1 MNAEVRWRDDPQAKP
16 TYETKSNAV
25 LNTDPTNNTATL
37 YIHGFT
43 NNAFYVVRD
52 IRDTSASLTG
62 FEVYSYAPNQGHKKA
77 TEAKATIDTDDTYA
91 FEFDYN
97 MTIEGTY
104 TSTYKTSNSST
115 LTDAFHGVSYE
126 IVATGYEGV
135 IAISGSATDNGGS
148 DHGYVEAYDVKTDD
162 GTGVTIISDT
172 ANGYDY
178 RIVGWKD
185 KTDAARAASV
195 GGKISMP
202 DRDMVLVPVFQNTDA
217 SAKAIT
223 FHANGGSIKYLGTE
237 DEPTGAIYNGQ
248 LLTEADCYG
257 DMAVTREGYRL
268 VGWSTDDNADNAVN
282 IATYPA
288 GTDTLDVYA
297 VWEIKDD
304 IVVTFD
310 GNGGYFGNEGILTK
324 KVGPGTY
331 GETLAAPTVRKDGY
345 SFEGWFETAS
355 PAAGTAPIDTSSMT
369 YPAESTVYY
378 AKWTALDQ
386 DVVFDRGTNGK
397 FKNSQDATL
406 TYQIATD
413 ELVGNSVATAD
424 IEIEANDGYDFLGWF
439 DGTSLYSVGEALGVE
454 VPDKGITF
462 TARYAPR
469 GAGVIFFDYAGGK
482 DTANG
487 TSKLLAKPAGSA
499 LASSDVPTVTRT
511 GYTFSKWVDEQG
523 NEVDTVTLKYPA
535 EGATTKLYA
544 DWTPNDISVQFVQ
557 GEHGTIANAGGG
569 TVPAGKKI
577 SEGSVNIP
585 TPTADDGWEFSGLWQ
600 SSEDGSIYKTAD
612 VSGYEVSGANAR
624 VTFTALY
631 NEIGKHT
638 IIYVLGDGTYEGKS
652 TVTVPGKMGATVTKL
667 DTTKIVPP
675 TGWKFTGWDATEPTT
690 FGTAGEV
697 TILNAVYEAQKY
709 TVTFNANNG
718 ATPVPTETQEI
729 TYGTPTALTTIREL
743 RGFTKDGSEFR
754 GWAESA
760 TGAVAYS
767 DGSQVTDLGDTT
779 LYAVWET
786 KQVTVTFMANDEVVA
801 RKTGKAGITTIT
813 PPANPTKSGYT
824 FDGWYDGD
832 TKIDFESTTAPVF
845 PNADATYV
853 AKFEANKYKVTFHD
867 GTATKEQSF
876 TYDVK
881 GNLDANSFTKAGST
895 FQGWATENGG
905 AVKYADGA
913 EVVNLIA
920 TANGN
925 VDLYAVWTV
934 NGHSISYDYDGGTV
948 ATANPAG
955 ANAGDTVNL
964 TAPTK
969 TGYSPIATASP
980 WTVKT
985 AGGTTVTVTN
995 NSFTMP
1001 DDDVTVS
1008 YKFKANEYK
1017 VIFHVNEGTGTD
1029 EQEQT
1034 FTYDANETALKSLEE
1049 LNITREGYNFLGW
1062 SRDSG
1067 ATSASYADG
1076 ALVRNLSTGDPVDL
1090 YAVWSINEY
1099 AISYDYDG
1107 GALPAGAASNADKAE
1122 YGDSITLTVPEK
1134 FGYEFKGWISDDVN
1148 IANNSFKMPAKNVA
1162 IKADWEALSNTVK
1175 FTAEEGGKVTTTPA
1189 STTRYSGSTVNIE
1202 PTAAND
1208 PGYSFDGYW
1217 LLKETGELLTA
1228 AQIKTYEIVG
1238 ENDTFTFEA
1247 QFTLNKNGTIFI
1259 DFNGGEAGG
1268 KAYYKTSAP
1277 GESEIGTA
1285 ADEIA
1290 ALFGDSGVK
1299 KDGYTITGLKLN
1311 DADVD
1316 LAAFLQSP
1324 PTTYPA
1330 AGEMDVYQLQW
1341 TADKNTVKFVV
1352 PHAAP
1357 NGNETEVAVWTGDA
1371 GVPTDETLL
1380 ANNRTLPTVEVAE
1393 GYVFKNQWE
1402 CSEGGTFTL
1411 ADMAKYT
1418 MPAKDV
1424 TFTAVVVHSTE
1435 LASSWKLSFDAGEGA
1450 FDGENP
1456 LSVEN
1461 GKTVSLGSYK
1471 ATAPDGKLFDGWADE
1486 TGAKITSIVMDAD
1499 KTVYAV
1505 YKDDTSVNGKFTV
1518 TFSAGANGKFANEQ
1532 TEITVEVAKDTAIS
1546 ETIEE
1551 PTAEENYTFIGWTT
1565 AASGDAIIPTAAIA
1579 MIPVTENVTYT
1590 ASYTKTGPIDEVEYT
1605 LIFDTN
1611 GSEDSF
1617 EAITLPKGEK
1627 VDVSVF
1633 VPTAPTDKVFDG
1645 WTLNNRVVNVVTLD
1659 GDKTVI
1665 ARYSDVVKY
1674 DVTFQEEDG
1683 TQIGETVKVV
1693 SGESVTTVPT
1703 AATIGGKTFLGW
1715 TIGRDATVYTDD
1727 AVKGMAITRAT
1738 TFKAKYADDTA
1749 ATSTLKFDTTTN
1761 GGSGTVNDVT
1771 QPVGTKLS
1779 LTGYTA
1785 TPADGYDF
1793 VGWNTDQNATTA
1805 QADYT
1810 FTDTDATV
1818 YAIYAAKPAPTTYT
1832 VKFMN
1837 GTDELSS
1844 QTVNEGECATAPTAP
1859 TAPAGQKFAGWKDET
1874 GTVYTEA
1881 GVNGRGVTADV
1892 TYTAY
1897 FKNADAPVVTTK
1909 TLTFDANGGKDA
1921 PAAMTLPTGTKV
1933 QLTGLVATPPTGREF
1948 NGWKLNGALVTEVTL
1963 DADKTVV
1970 ADYTVTNPAGPFTVT
1985 FSAGSNG
1992 KMSPETYSEQVVG
2005 GNTVTS
2011 VPTITANSS
2020 YTFEGWTLNGGGTKY
2035 NSADV
2040 AAMKITG
2047 DSDFVAYYSKTT
2059 TGGGG
2064 GGGGGQTIEVPV
2076 DNSCKQDETCLL
2088 SEYRDLDPKAWY
2100 HDGVHFVIENKIMTG
2115 TGDKVF
2121 EPNAAV
2127 TRAQIV
2133 TILWRLEGSPVS
2145 GRHSF
2150 SDVASG
2156 SWYDQAVAWAAAN
2169 GIVNGYDAKT
2179 FGPGDDITREQ
2190 FATIM
2195 HRYASFK
2202 GYSTSAAANLSRYTD
2217 AGSISSWA
2225 QAAMRWANAEG
2236 LITGTTATTL
2246 DPGGNATRAQAACI
2260 IQRFCENVAK

>member
-1 MNAEVRWRDDPQAKP
+1 VDGNGIYESKEGDKVLKGVPVSLWDATNAAAPVQIGTTVETDSKGEYEFTDLQNG
-16 TYETKSNAV
+16 TYIIKFE
-25 LNTDPTNNTATL
+25 NTDAANRHFSPTQEDEETTFAINSDVTANNDNTEGSFTITLPYEGDFDGAQL
-37 YIHGFT
+37 YINAGFVTPITVTLANSNT
-43 NNAFYVVRD
+43 NKGTVNF
-52 IRDTSASLTG
+52 TGSAPAVTT
-62 FEVYSYAPNQGHKKA
+62 K
-77 TEAKATIDTDDTYA
+77 TIWPGEKVQVAYTA
-91 FEFDYN
+91 SGENVFDKWLLDG
-97 MTIEGTY
+97 EPFR
-104 TSTYKTSNSST
+104 SNSSVYDT
-115 LTDAFHGVSYE
+115 GT
-126 IVATGYEGV
+126 ITGYWKHNV
-135 IAISGSATDNGGS
+135 SF
-148 DHGYVEAYDVKTDD
+148 YDED
-162 GTGVTIISDT
+162 GTTQLGQTQKVSDGKFARAT
-172 ANGYDY
+172 NPSDKPGK
-178 RIVGWKD
+178 IFVGWKANNNLYNTAAVNALPITAD
-185 KTDAARAASV
+185 TSFTAEYAFDGKAVVVYDFGGATLNGEGYKVVTGTPDTPLTD
-195 GGKISMP
+195 I
-202 DRDMVLVPVFQNTDA
+202 
-217 SAKAIT
+217 
-223 FHANGGSIKYLGTE
+223 
-237 DEPTGAIYNGQ
+237 PTGTFDHPGYTQGGWKKSVDGGTATDVTDLN
-248 LLTEADCYG
+248 TEQFG
-257 DMAVTREGYRL
+257 V
-268 VGWSTDDNADNAVN
+268 
-282 IATYPA
+282 A
-288 GTDTLDVYA
+288 GTVTTYTLQ
-297 VWEIKDD
+297 W
-304 IVVTFD
+304 
-310 GNGGYFGNEGILTK
+310 
-324 KVGPGTY
+324 
-331 GETLAAPTVRKDGY
+331 
-345 SFEGWFETAS
+345 
-355 PAAGTAPIDTSSMT
+355 M
-369 YPAESTVYY
+369 
-378 AKWTALDQ
+378 
-386 DVVFDRGTNGK
+386 
-397 FKNSQDATL
+397 
-406 TYQIATD
+406 
-413 ELVGNSVATAD
+413 
-424 IEIEANDGYDFLGWF
+424 ANDITIVF
-439 DGTSLYSVGEALGVE
+439 EA
-454 VPDKGITF
+454 
-462 TARYAPR
+462 
-469 GAGVIFFDYAGGK
+469 
-482 DTANG
+482 
-487 TSKLLAKPAGSA
+487 
-499 LASSDVPTVTRT
+499 
-511 GYTFSKWVDEQG
+511 
-523 NEVDTVTLKYPA
+523 
-535 EGATTKLYA
+535 
-544 DWTPNDISVQFVQ
+544 

-585 TPTADDGWEFSGLWQ
+585 TPTPADGWEFSGLWQ

-612 VSGYEVSGANAR
+612 VSGYEVSGKNGT

-638 IIYVLGDGTYEGKS
+638 IIYVLGGGTWIDGKN
-652 TVTVPGKMGATVTKL
+652 TVTVPGKMGETVTAL
-667 DTTKIVPP
+667 DTRKITPP
-675 TGWKFTGWDATEPTT
+675 TGWTFKNWDSTEPAT

-718 ATPVPTETQEI
+718 ATPVPTATQEI
-729 TYGTPTALTTIREL
+729 PYGTPTALTTIREL
-743 RGFTKDGSEFR
+743 NGFTKDGSEFK
-754 GWAESA
+754 GWATSA
-760 TGAVAYS
+760 TGDVVYT
-767 DGSQVTDLGDTT
+767 DGSQVTDLGNIT
-779 LYAVWET
+779 LYAVWGAKEI
-786 KQVTVTFMANDEVVA
+786 TVTFVANDAVYDT
-801 RKTGKAGITTIT
+801 KTGAAGDQLEKPEEDPEKTGW
-813 PPANPTKSGYT
+813 S

-832 TKIDFESTTAPVF
+832 TKIDFAGTTVPVF
-845 PNADATYV
+845 PNENKTYT
-853 AKFEANKYKVTFHD
+853 AKFEPNSYNVSFYD
-867 GTATKEQSF
+867 DPNEESVESQGF
-876 TYDVK
+876 TYDEAA
-881 GNLDANSFTKAGST
+881 NLMTAEDMGLAKDNYT
-895 FQGWATENGG
+895 FLGWATEVGSDEV
-905 AVKYADGA
+905 AYVDGA
-913 EVVNLIA
+913 EVLNLTPEADGEVN
-920 TANGN
+920 
-925 VDLYAVWTV
+925 LYAVWAQ
-934 NGHSISYDYDGGTV
+934 NAYSISYDYDGGTV
-948 ATANPAG
+948 ATANPAS
-955 ANAGDTVNL
+955 ANAGETVRL

-969 TGYSPIATASP
+969 TGYSPDATASP

-1107 GALPAGAASNADKAE
+1107 GALPTGAASNADKAE
-1122 YGDSITLTVPEK
+1122 YDDSITLTVPEK
-1134 FGYEFKGWISDDVN
+1134 FGYEFKGWISEDVDIDDE
-1148 IANNSFKMPAKNVA
+1148 NSFTMPAKNVA
-1162 IKADWEALSNTVK
+1162 IKADWEALSNTIS
-1175 FTAEEGGKVTTTPA
+1175 FTAEEGGNVTTTPA

-1324 PTTYPA
+1324 PTIYPT

-1357 NGNETEVAVWTGDA
+1357 SGNETEVAVWTGDT

-1402 CSEGGTFTL
+1402 CSEGGTYTL

-1435 LASSWKLSFDAGEGA
+1435 LASSWKLTFEAGDGT

-1456 LSVEN
+1456 FSVEN

-1471 ATAPDGKLFDGWADE
+1471 ATAPEGKLFVGWAE
-1486 TGAKITSIVMDAD
+1486 TSDATEDDVITSIVMDEN

-1505 YKDDTSVNGKFTV
+1505 YKEDTSVDGQFTV
-1518 TFSAGANGKFANEQ
+1518 TFEAGANGKFAEEK
-1532 TEITVEVAKDTAIS
+1532 TTYEVKVDVDKTVSDMDGVE
-1546 ETIEE
+1546 IEE
-1551 PTAEENYTFIGWTT
+1551 PTANENYTFIGWTT
-1565 AASGDAIIPTAAIA
+1565 ESSGDAVIPTAAVANIA
-1579 MIPVTENVTYT
+1579 VKDNVTYT
-1590 ASYTKTGPIDEVEYT
+1590 AAYQKTGPIDDVVYT
-1605 LIFDTN
+1605 LSFDVGD
-1611 GSEDSF
+1611 GSDGPD
-1617 EAITLPKGEK
+1617 AITMPK
-1627 VDVSVF
+1627 DTTVSLDGLTA
-1633 VPTAPTDKVFDG
+1633 TAPEGKTFDG
-1645 WTLNNRVVNVVTLD
+1645 WTLNGRVVTSVKLD
-1659 GDKTVI
+1659 GDKTVV
-1665 ARYSDVVKY
+1665 AKYSDIVKY
-1674 DVTFQEEDG
+1674 AVTFDVGENG
-1683 TQIGETVKVV
+1683 TTTDATEYEVV
-1693 SGESVTTVPT
+1693 SGETVS
-1703 AATIGGKTFLGW
+1703 AAPAVEANDGFTFLGW
-1715 TIGRDATVYTDD
+1715 TIGTDATVYTDD
-1727 AVKGMAITRAT
+1727 AVKAMVITKAT
-1738 TFKAKYADDTA
+1738 AFTAKYNDNSETPPE
-1749 ATSTLKFDTTTN
+1749 SFKTLTFDAETN
-1761 GGSGTVNDVT
+1761 GGSGA
-1771 QPVGTKLS
+1771 PAAIKMPSGTKIS

-1785 TPADGYDF
+1785 TPADGKVFD
-1793 VGWNTDQNATTA
+1793 GWFAAVSGGRALTS
-1805 QADYT
+1805 YT
-1810 FTDTDATV
+1810 FGSEDGIV
-1818 YAIYAAKPAPTTYT
+1818 YAQYSDEPAVKTFT
-1832 VKFMN
+1832 VKFFDKD
-1837 GTDELSS
+1837 GTELDSR
-1844 QTVNEGECATAPTAP
+1844 TINEGEFVNDLPTAP
-1859 TAPAGQKFAGWKDET
+1859 DVIDMVFAGWKDKT
-1874 GTVYTEA
+1874 GSVYTA
-1881 GVNGRGVTADV
+1881 DGVKARPVTANVD
-1892 TYTAY
+1892 YTAY
-1897 FKNADAPVVTTK
+1897 YMTDDPAIDPSTFK
-1909 TLTFDANGGKDA
+1909 TLTFNAGEGKDA

-1933 QLTGLVATPPTGREF
+1933 QLTGLTATPPTGRTF
-1948 NGWKLNGALVTEVTL
+1948 NGWKLDGSLVTEVTL
-1963 DADKTVV
+1963 DANKTLI
-1970 ADYTVTNPAGPFTVT
+1970 ADYAITNPAGPFTVT

-1992 KMSPETYSEQVVG
+1992 KMTPETYTESVVG
-2005 GNTVTS
+2005 GNTVSS
-2011 VPTITANSS
+2011 VPEIKANSS
-2020 YTFEGWTLNGGGTKY
+2020 YTFEGWTLNGGSTKY
-2035 NSADV
+2035 SSADV

-2059 TGGGG
+2059 TIG

-2076 DNSCKQDETCLL
+2076 DDSCKQDETCLL